1 MIDIHNHI
9 LINVDDGPK
18 TKEDAI
24 TLLTQAKNE
33 GVTEIVATP
42 HHLSPQY
49 DNSYSQVKE
58 SLEQLLDMDEVKDLG
73 IKLYPGQEI
82 RITDQI
88 LSLLQ
93 KGDAIGLNNSNYL
106 LIELPSNS
114 VPHYTKRLFFD
125 LQSNGYIPIIAHPER
140 NKVITQD
147 LDILYEL
154 INSGAFSQLTSA
166 SLMGKLGKKV
176 QKLSIQMI
184 ENNLSHFIASD
195 AHHVTQRPF
204 IMNSLFSNKSLQ
216 KYEENIKNFMNNAKS
231 VIKHENIVKKQPLQ
245 EYKHKKLFGLF

>member
-147 LDILYEL
+147 LDVLYEL

-204 IMNSLFSNKSLQ
+204 IMNSLFSNKNLQ

-231 VIKHENIVKKQPLQ
+231 VIKNENIVKKQPLQ
-245 EYKHKKLFGLF
+245 EYKDKKLFGLF

>member
-147 LDILYEL
+147 LDVLYEL

-166 SLMGKLGKKV
+166 SLMGKLGKKSAKIV
-176 QKLSIQMI
+176 
-184 ENNLSHFIASD
+184 H
-195 AHHVTQRPF
+195 
-204 IMNSLFSNKSLQ
+204 SND
-216 KYEENIKNFMNNAKS
+216 
-231 VIKHENIVKKQPLQ
+231 
-245 EYKHKKLFGLF
+245 